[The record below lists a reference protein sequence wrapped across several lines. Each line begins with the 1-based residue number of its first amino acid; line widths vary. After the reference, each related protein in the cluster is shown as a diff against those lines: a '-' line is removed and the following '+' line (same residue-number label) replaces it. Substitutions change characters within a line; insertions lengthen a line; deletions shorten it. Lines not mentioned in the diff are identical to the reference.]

1 MDEIAFHKPFVSG
14 REIDY
19 LRQAVA
25 SGQLAGDGPFS
36 RRCEELLTQRLGAQ
50 RVLLTPSCTAALE
63 LAALLCRLEPGD
75 EVLMPSY
82 TFVSTALAVLRT
94 GAQPVFVDVRD
105 DTLNLDESLLEDA
118 LSPRTR
124 LIVPVH
130 YAGVAAEMDQ
140 INELAGRRGLSV
152 LEDAAQ
158 ALGGQYRGR
167 AVGSLGRLAAF
178 SFHATKNI
186 GCGEGG
192 ALCVNDPDLV
202 ARAEILRDKGTN
214 RRQFFRGEVD
224 KYTWVDTGSSYLAS
238 DLCAAYLLAQLE
250 QLDDVTRRRREV
262 HEAYHQR
269 LAPLQQQGR
278 LRLPVIPEDCRSSY
292 HMFYVL
298 LPDEARRDGLLRHL
312 KQRGIQAAF
321 HFVPLHLAPRGRAF
335 RTWPR
340 QLVRTEEL
348 AGRLVRLPFHHELT
362 ESQLD
367 RVVEAVGEYLEA

>member
-14 REIDY
+14 REVDY

-36 RRCEELLTQRLGAQ
+36 RRCEELLKQRLGTL

-82 TFVSTALAVLRT
+82 TFVSTALAVLRA

-118 LSPRTR
+118 VSPRTR

-214 RRQFFRGEVD
+214 RRQFLRGEVD

-250 QLDDVTRRRREV
+250 QLDFVTRRRREV
-262 HEAYHQR
+262 HDAYRQR
-269 LAPLQQQGR
+269 LAPLEQQGC
-278 LRLPVIPEDCRSSY
+278 LRLPTIPEHCRSSY

-298 LPDEARRDGLLRHL
+298 LPDETRRDELRRHL

-321 HFVPLHLAPRGRAF
+321 HFVPLHLAPQGRAF

-340 QLVRTEEL
+340 QLSRTKEL
-348 AGRLVRLPFHHELT
+348 ASRLLRLPFHHELT
-362 ESQLD
+362 GSQVD
-367 RVVEAVGEYLEA
+367 RVVDAVGDYLKS